1 MDNKKIEDAHKLAET
16 LSILLSFTPRDR
28 YDRGDALFSRKYMM
42 TKILGFTEE
51 EYKEMQDGLI
61 EELAERKLRQKRID
75 AQVKKLDL
83 SADFEEDHAV
93 KVVTTEYNNYNHGW

>member
-1 MDNKKIEDAHKLAET
+1 MDIKKIEDAHKLAET
-16 LSILLSFTPRDR
+16 MAILLNFTPRDR
-28 YDRGDALFSRKYMM
+28 FDRGDALFSKKYML

-61 EELAERKLRQKRID
+61 EELSERKLRQKRID

-83 SADFEEDHAV
+83 SADFEENHAI
-93 KVVTTEYNNYNHGW
+93 KVETIDYNNKW

>member
-16 LSILLSFTPRDR
+16 LSILLNFTPRDR
-28 YDRGDALFSRKYMM
+28 YNRGDALFSKKYML

-61 EELAERKLRQKRID
+61 EELSELKLRQKRID

-83 SADFEEDHAV
+83 SADFEANPV
-93 KVVTTEYNNYNHGW
+93 KVETIDYDKYNHGW

>member
-16 LSILLSFTPRDR
+16 LSILLNFTPRNR
-28 YDRGDALFSRKYMM
+28 FDRGDALFSKKYML

-61 EELAERKLRQKRID
+61 EELAELKLKQKRID

-83 SADFEEDHAV
+83 SADFEEDHAI
-93 KVVTTEYNNYNHGW
+93 KIETRDYNNKW